1 MKKEAIRGRVRHRGS
16 DKLILSKRFIAFLQ
30 EIRKEA
36 CAAKKKP
43 AKPTLEKKSIA
54 SLQPKPLPFG
64 LFCYKKKISF
74 KRTTS
79 TASSCMRRRTEAAS
93 RWRPRSLFR
102 VRGELPIA
110 TSARGPGG
118 YNQGPQTLGLSLTDW
133 TSRHSFRRQLTTKAN
148 LLPNFVAE

>member
-64 LFCYKKKISF
+64 LFCYKKKS
-74 KRTTS
+74 RS
-79 TASSCMRRRTEAAS
+79 NVRRRPLHVYEEERRPHQDEGHGAS
-93 RWRPRSLFR
+93 F
-102 VRGELPIA
+102 A
-110 TSARGPGG
+110 
-118 YNQGPQTLGLSLTDW
+118 
-133 TSRHSFRRQLTTKAN
+133 
-148 LLPNFVAE
+148 